1 MHTHGIIA
9 LQISIQTL
17 VIYQE
22 KAIRSN
28 TNENI
33 SCIQYRIAHP
43 RIVHYLYLAFECKVH
58 NDGINA
64 SPIPNKTL
72 GKFV

>member
-1 MHTHGIIA
+1 MIALPTCIIYDLVFEYTMHTHGIIA

-33 SCIQYRIAHP
+33 SCTQYRIAHP
-43 RIVHYLYLAFECKVH
+43 RIVHYL
-58 NDGINA
+58 
-64 SPIPNKTL
+64 
-72 GKFV
+72 

>member
-1 MHTHGIIA
+1 MFKKIHDSSPNKSALFYDLVFEYTMHTHGIIA

-33 SCIQYRIAHP
+33 SCTQYRIAHP
-43 RIVHYLYLAFECKVH
+43 RIVHYL
-58 NDGINA
+58 
-64 SPIPNKTL
+64 
-72 GKFV
+72 